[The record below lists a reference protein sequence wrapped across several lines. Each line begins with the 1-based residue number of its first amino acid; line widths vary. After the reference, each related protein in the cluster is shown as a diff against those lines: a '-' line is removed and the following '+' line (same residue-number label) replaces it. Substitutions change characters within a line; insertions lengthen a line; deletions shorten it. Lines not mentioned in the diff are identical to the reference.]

1 MSGYKDQTIIET
13 IREINKSYFLP
24 SIQRKFVWDTEQIE
38 KLFDSIMRDYP
49 IGTFLFWEVEKGD
62 DPSHI
67 DDYTFYKFIEDYNEK
82 DGDEFLQ
89 DKLNKP
95 SGLPKIIAVLDGQQR
110 LSSLFC
116 ALRGSYAMKVNKK
129 LSPYDQY
136 PKKELYF
143 NLHYKP
149 DDENSC
155 MYKFSF
161 LLESQAKSNWES
173 GYWIRVKDILSWTES
188 KDKELTVWEK
198 AKAVGR
204 DVKEKFGDV
213 SDAECDKIS
222 INIVRLWK
230 KLVCEDLITYYK
242 IDRSELDDILDIFV
256 RVNSAGTPLSRS
268 DLVFSTI
275 VASWEDGR
283 EKIENL
289 ISLLNEK
296 GDHFKFDKDFIVTLC
311 LALMDFRQKFEIRTF
326 TNNKN
331 IEKVKKSWNGIVAAI
346 SETVD
351 LLVEFGFNDENLT
364 AYYIVIPISYYLFK
378 SKKKIKDLSKDDKNN
393 IRKFLIYG
401 MSKKIF
407 SGGVDSVLTALL
419 SALKQEVT
427 SGGESSKDYILKY
440 NDHFDLEG
448 LKEIQIQGKSLML
461 TGADL
466 DDLLE
471 TKKGPITF
479 MLLSLL
485 YPNIKFK
492 GNKWHQD
499 HIHPRTLFDKNKLSK
514 YLLAKGATFDTKKL
528 SDWKNKSNTI
538 VNLQLLLG
546 DINQEKGKMELSKWI
561 YKEFTDASAIHH
573 YAEENYLDENIG
585 FELVDFDSY
594 YIKRREKIRAK
605 LIKLLDINIDDNV
618 GGEADDINENEKTTL
633 ANTIFKVLKQH
644 PEGMTI
650 QEIYDEIIKHSLYE
664 FGAENPKGVM
674 YITIQRR
681 CIGSEIS
688 KQNSIKLFKIIQ
700 VIDKD
705 IYYGIVDEDDSI
717 IT

>member
-82 DGDEFLQ
+82 AGDEFLQ

-129 LSPYDQY
+129 LSPYDPY

-161 LLESQAKSNWES
+161 LLENQAKSNWD
-173 GYWIRVKDILSWTES
+173 GGCWLKVKDVLSWTES

-198 AKAVGR
+198 AKGISR
-204 DVKEKFGDV
+204 NVKEKFADV
-213 SDAECDKIS
+213 SDEDCDKIS
-222 INIVRLWK
+222 IAIVRLWK
-230 KLVCEDLITYYK
+230 KLVSEDLITYYK

-289 ISLLNEK
+289 INLLNEK

-311 LALMDFRQKFEIRTF
+311 LALMDFRQKFETKTF
-326 TNNKN
+326 NNKN
-331 IEKVKKSWNGIVAAI
+331 IEKVKKSWNAIVAAI
-346 SETVD
+346 SEAVD

-364 AYYIVIPISYYLFK
+364 AYYIVIPVAYYLFK
-378 SKKKIKDLSKDDKNN
+378 SKKKIKDLSKDDKSN

-407 SGGVDSVLTALL
+407 SGGVDSVLTTLL
-419 SALKQEVT
+419 AVLKQEVPSADGT
-427 SGGESSKDYILKY
+427 SKDYILKC
-440 NDHFDLEG
+440 NDYFDLDG
-448 LKEIQIQGKSLML
+448 LKEVQIQGKSLML
-461 TGADL
+461 TVADL

-471 TKKGPITF
+471 IKKGPITF

-499 HIHPRTLFDKNKLSK
+499 HIHPKTLFDKNKLSK
-514 YLLAKGATFDTKKL
+514 YLLAKGAPYDTKKL
-528 SDWKNKSNTI
+528 LDWKDKSNTI
-538 VNLQLLLG
+538 VNLQLLPG
-546 DINQEKGKMELSKWI
+546 EINQEKGKMELSKWI
-561 YKEFTDASAIHH
+561 YKEFTDTPAIHH
-573 YAEENYLDENIG
+573 YAEENYLDENVG
-585 FELVDFDSY
+585 YELVDFNLF
-594 YIKRREKIRAK
+594 YIKRREKIREK
-605 LIKLLDINIDDNV
+605 LIKLLDISIDDNV
-618 GGEADDINENEKTTL
+618 DGGDGNINENERTTL
-633 ANTIFKVLKQH
+633 ANTIFNVLKQH

-650 QEIYDEIIKHSLYE
+650 QEIYDEIIKHNLYE
-664 FGAENPKGVM
+664 FGAENPKGVT

-700 VIDKD
+700 VVDKN
-705 IYYGIVDEDDSI
+705 IYYGIVDSDDSI

>member
-13 IREINKSYFLP
+13 IRGINITYFLP

-49 IGTFLFWEVEKGD
+49 IGTFLFWEVEKGA

-67 DDYTFYKFIEDYNEK
+67 DDYTFYKFIADYNEK

-89 DKLNKP
+89 DKLNQP
-95 SGLPKIIAVLDGQQR
+95 SGLPKVIAVLDGQQR
-110 LSSLFC
+110 LSSLYC
-116 ALRGSYAMKVNKK
+116 ALHGSYAMKVSKK
-129 LSPYDQY
+129 ISPYDQY

-149 DDENSC
+149 ADDNSC

-161 LLESQAKSNWES
+161 LLSSQAKNFVEN
-173 GYWIRVKDILSWTES
+173 GYWLRVKDVLSWTES

-198 AKAVGR
+198 AKAISR
-204 DVKEKFGDV
+204 DVKEKFDDV
-213 SDAECDKIS
+213 SDYDCDKIS
-222 INIVRLWK
+222 ISIVRLWK
-230 KLVCEDLITYYK
+230 KLVSEDLITYYK

-275 VASWEDGR
+275 VANWEDGR

-311 LALMDFRQKFEIRTF
+311 LALMDFRQKFETKTF
-326 TNNKN
+326 SNKN
-331 IEKVKKSWNGIVAAI
+331 IAKVKKSWDAIVAAI

-364 AYYIVIPISYYLFK
+364 AYYIVIPVAYYLFK
-378 SKKKIKDLSKDDKNN
+378 SKKKIKNLTKDDKTN

-407 SGGVDSVLTALL
+407 SGGVDSVLTTLL
-419 SALKQEVT
+419 SVLKQEV
-427 SGGESSKDYILKY
+427 SSDDESSKNYILRY
-440 NDHFDLEG
+440 NDHFDLNG
-448 LKEIQIQGKSLML
+448 LKEVQIQGKTLKMTMS
-461 TGADL
+461 DL

-471 TKKGPITF
+471 IKKGPITF

-485 YPNIKFK
+485 YPNIQFK

-499 HIHPRTLFDKNKLSK
+499 HIHPKTLFDKNKLSK
-514 YLLAKGATFDTKKL
+514 YLLAKNVPFDAKKL
-528 SDWKNKSNTI
+528 SDWKNKANTI
-538 VNLQLLLG
+538 ANLQLLPG
-546 DINQEKGKMELSKWI
+546 DVNQEKGKVELSSWI
-561 YKEFTDASAIHH
+561 FKKFPDVSAIHN
-573 YAEENYLDENIG
+573 YAEENYLDESVG
-585 FELVDFDSY
+585 FDLIDFDLFY
-594 YIKRREKIRAK
+594 AKRREKLKEK
-605 LIKLLDINIDDNV
+605 LIELLDIQSENFV
-618 GGEADDINENEKTTL
+618 AGGEENINEEEKMTL
-633 ANTIFKVLKQH
+633 AKTVFYVLKQH
-644 PEGMTI
+644 QEGMTV
-650 QEIYDEIIKHSLYE
+650 QEIYDEIVKDNLYE
-664 FGAENPKGVM
+664 FNAENPKGVL

-688 KQNSIKLFKIIQ
+688 KPNSIKLFKIIQ
-700 VIDKD
+700 VVDKD
-705 IYYGIVDEDDSI
+705 IYYGIVESDDSI
-717 IT
+717 LN